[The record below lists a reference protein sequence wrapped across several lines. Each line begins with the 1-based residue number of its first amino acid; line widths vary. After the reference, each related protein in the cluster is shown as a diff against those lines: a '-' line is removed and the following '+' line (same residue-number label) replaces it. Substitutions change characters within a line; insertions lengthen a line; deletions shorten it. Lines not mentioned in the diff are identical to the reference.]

1 MLVPFFPKAE
11 NLEQSQWRR
20 PFAEAGLGNG
30 RAMSS
35 VMHEAPGSFSG
46 CGSSSLCCSDVS
58 WLLAQNQRNQSR
70 GEAGTE
76 NLTIYTF
83 GSVDAWIEGKK
94 PTQTQHV
101 KSITNLL
108 RQKIQIWE
116 TVWELRGYN
125 PQPPPSQPGHWHA
138 RKHVLSRHWHG
149 PRAGPL
155 TACSTVSGTLDFTK
169 GLLSKQALT
178 VGATLLVLLLTIL
191 HTLRT

>member
-70 GEAGTE
+70 DEGAVLQAMGRVGGVAFTMLQIIQYLVSPKSLFIRTKWGTVE
-76 NLTIYTF
+76 SFTTY
-83 GSVDAWIEGKK
+83 
-94 PTQTQHV
+94 
-101 KSITNLL
+101 
-108 RQKIQIWE
+108 
-116 TVWELRGYN
+116 
-125 PQPPPSQPGHWHA
+125 
-138 RKHVLSRHWHG
+138 VL
-149 PRAGPL
+149 
-155 TACSTVSGTLDFTK
+155 
-169 GLLSKQALT
+169 
-178 VGATLLVLLLTIL
+178 
-191 HTLRT
+191 

>member
-70 GEAGTE
+70 GEGAVLQAMGRVGGVAFNVTNYTVLGITKVTVHQNKVGYSGVLH
-76 NLTIYTF
+76 NLCFI
-83 GSVDAWIEGKK
+83 DD
-94 PTQTQHV
+94 H
-101 KSITNLL
+101 
-108 RQKIQIWE
+108 
-116 TVWELRGYN
+116 
-125 PQPPPSQPGHWHA
+125 
-138 RKHVLSRHWHG
+138 
-149 PRAGPL
+149 
-155 TACSTVSGTLDFTK
+155 
-169 GLLSKQALT
+169 
-178 VGATLLVLLLTIL
+178 
-191 HTLRT
+191 